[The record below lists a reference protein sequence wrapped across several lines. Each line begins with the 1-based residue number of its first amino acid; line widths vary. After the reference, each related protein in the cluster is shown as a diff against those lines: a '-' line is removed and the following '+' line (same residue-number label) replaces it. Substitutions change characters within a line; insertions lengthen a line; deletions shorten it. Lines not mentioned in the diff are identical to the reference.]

1 MDISERSVI
10 RLRAGIGDMDLYPEV
25 NNGRQLT
32 LMDLG
37 RIDVA
42 ARTGLMRVIRERRWN
57 LVAGGSSIRYRR
69 RLPLW
74 ARFTL
79 RTEVIGHDERWFYF
93 LQEMYRGETIC
104 SSALIKAGVRNR
116 AGLIAAS
123 EVTAAMGRPDWN
135 PPLPDWVI
143 AWIAAEGQRPW
154 PG

>member
-69 RLPLW
+69 RLPSG
-74 ARFTL
+74 RVS
-79 RTEVIGHDERWFYF
+79 RY
-93 LQEMYRGETIC
+93 
-104 SSALIKAGVRNR
+104 VRK
-116 AGLIAAS
+116 
-123 EVTAAMGRPDWN
+123 
-135 PPLPDWVI
+135 
-143 AWIAAEGQRPW
+143 
-154 PG
+154 